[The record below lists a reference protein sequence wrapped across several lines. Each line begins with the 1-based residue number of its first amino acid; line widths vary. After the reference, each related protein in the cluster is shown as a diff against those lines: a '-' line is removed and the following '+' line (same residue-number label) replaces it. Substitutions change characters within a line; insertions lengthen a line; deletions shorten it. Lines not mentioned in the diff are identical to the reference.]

1 MSTNLKNQQAT
12 NYFDQIISSLTNFLN
27 FKIIGG
33 GGGGYTPSCSSNV
46 PDTVYYLVAIYLA
59 LNLLAL
65 NF

>member
-1 MSTNLKNQQAT
+1 MSSNLKNQQAT

-33 GGGGYTPSCSSNV
+33 GGGYTPYCSSNV